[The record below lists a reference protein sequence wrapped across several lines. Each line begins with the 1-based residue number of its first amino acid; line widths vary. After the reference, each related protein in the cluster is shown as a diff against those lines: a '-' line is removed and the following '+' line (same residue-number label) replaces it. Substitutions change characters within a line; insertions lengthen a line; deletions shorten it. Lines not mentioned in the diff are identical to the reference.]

1 MAHKIVVGASELAV
15 RGVALPQHAATYTV
29 IPNALA
35 IDESRKQLAKYGFTI
50 AREEY
55 TLGSR
60 DEKSGEHQV
69 AMGRYF
75 CEMPGAPMGFK
86 MVLLWVNSYDKSM
99 RFKVGIGVHL
109 EDANVD
115 IIKGTEGSS
124 FRRKHTGKA
133 DEEVIVSLDEKLQMH
148 QQLFQEIM
156 DDKAAMEAIQMGPD
170 RQALFL
176 GKGFLEWELLTSEQM
191 NAVKRS
197 VKKPVY
203 LPECHTAW
211 CFYVRMLM
219 GCAREHPKT
228 YVETFRALH
237 SKIMHFMV
245 SGFPNL
251 ADATV
256 DVPLKMDASYGN
268 VPEAVVQEQLK
279 LNAEVAKDEPKPSPI
294 VVTPNQISLLDEID
308 KIAEVVRES
317 TFDIGDEGVIEIPPI
332 PVIQPPKEL
341 PVEVKVKKD
350 SERVESIGSVLFQE
364 GFDTSH
370 KPEIVEEYQKIH
382 GYDEI
387 EDFGKFRS
395 FVQVCPDV
403 QQYRKNVVPVTPISV
418 VGMNEDGS
426 PLVSPFTSST
436 PASRLDAIEAARKA
450 QVELDPKLD
459 IDAIYHK
466 AVDQYG
472 ETLAKLAESETP
484 VEDEREKVS
493 EVTVSKEVHNRPTT
507 LVAAFESNQVEEIT
521 VEEAP
526 IPTPVIVIPQSEW
539 EEVDMSKPTVGQPA
553 IYDYKIIEGKL
564 HKKLKVA
571 VVIEEDLDGPDFFAA
586 PEPGRIVDVMVPTP
600 KVKSIDLPV
609 IPVTPPMVPPD
620 SNVSPFL

>member
-1 MAHKIVVGASELAV
+1 MAQKIVTGASELAV

-35 IDESRKQLAKYGFTI
+35 IDESRKQLAKYGFSI
-50 AREEY
+50 LREEY

-69 AMGRYF
+69 AMGRYI
-75 CEMPGAPMGFK
+75 CEMPGAPMGFT

-115 IIKGTEGSS
+115 IVKGTSESS

-133 DEEVIVSLDEKLQMH
+133 DEEVIVYLEEKLQMH

-156 DDKAAMEAIQMGPD
+156 DDKGTMDVIQMGPD

-176 GKGFLEWELLTSEQM
+176 GKGFLEWNLLSSEQM

-197 VKKPVY
+197 VNKPVY
-203 LPECHTAW
+203 KPEYHTAW

-219 GCAREHPKT
+219 GCSREHPKT
-228 YVETFRALH
+228 YVETFRSLH
-237 SKIMHFMV
+237 SKMMHFMV

-256 DVPLKMDASYGN
+256 DIPMDVAYEN
-268 VPEAVVQEQLK
+268 VPKVLVEKQLE
-279 LNAEVAKDEPKPSPI
+279 LNAMPAPKPEP
-294 VVTPNQISLLDEID
+294 VVEVPDPAQISLLDEID

-317 TFDIGDEGVIEIPPI
+317 TFDIGDEGIIEIPSL
-332 PVIQPPKEL
+332 PVVEPPKQV
-341 PVEVKVKKD
+341 PVEVKAKKVD
-350 SERVESIGSVLFQE
+350 PERVESVGSILFQE
-364 GFDTSH
+364 GFNASH
-370 KPEIVEEYQKIH
+370 KPEIVAEFQKIH
-382 GYDEI
+382 GHGEV
-387 EDFGKFRS
+387 EDFSAFRA

-403 QQYRKNVVPVTPISV
+403 QQYRRSSAVPIAPIPV
-418 VGMNEDGS
+418 VGMNEDGT
-426 PLVSPFTSST
+426 PLVTPFT
-436 PASRLDAIEAARKA
+436 PASRLDAIEAARKVL
-450 QVELDPKLD
+450 VEPEPD

-484 VEDEREKVS
+484 VEDERKKVL
-493 EVTVSKEVHNRPTT
+493 EATVSKEVHNRPTT
-507 LVAAFESNQVEEIT
+507 LVAAFESGQVEEIEVMDT
-521 VEEAP
+521 P
-526 IPTPVIVIPQSEW
+526 IPVPVIVIPQSEW
-539 EEVDMSKPTVGQPA
+539 EMVDTSQPSVGQPA

-564 HKKLKVA
+564 HRKLKIVS
-571 VVIEEDLDGPDFFAA
+571 VIEEDIEGPDFFESPIPA
-586 PEPGRIVDVMVPTP
+586 GKIVDVTVPTP
-600 KVKSIDLPV
+600 KVDSIDLPV
-609 IPVTPPMVPPD
+609 IPVVPPTGPNPNI
-620 SNVSPFL
+620 SQFL